1 MGAPKSATQ
10 PIDELSDSQ
19 EAQEENIY
27 AQVLPCLAGL
37 AEKMPL
43 DIFQSH

>member
-10 PIDELSDSQ
+10 QIDELYASQ
-19 EAQEENIY
+19 QACIY
-27 AQVLPCLAGL
+27 SQVLPCLAGL

-43 DIFQSH
+43 DKFQPH